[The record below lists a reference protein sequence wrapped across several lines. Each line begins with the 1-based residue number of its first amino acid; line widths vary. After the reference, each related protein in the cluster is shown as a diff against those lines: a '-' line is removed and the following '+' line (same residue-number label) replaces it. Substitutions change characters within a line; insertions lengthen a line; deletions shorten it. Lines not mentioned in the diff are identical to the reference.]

1 MSAKNTKIRPMTPET
16 KAIDEMAWRGNV
28 TPSEWYHWLKYPP
41 DKKGRRKTDAVA
53 CMILSEIVYWYRG
66 SEVLK
71 DGGVLPGVRSRKF
84 DGDVLQKSYND
95 LAEKFGLGKRQIQEA
110 VLRLES
116 AGVIQRE
123 LRSITVKGKPIS
135 NVLYLR
141 IFPDR
146 IREITYSVPPEYTDP
161 SPSQEG
167 HPPHPLK
174 RATYTET
181 TVQRLQ
187 TKKKNP

>member
-95 LAEKFGLGKRQIQEA
+95 LAEKFGLGKRHIQKA
-110 VLRLES
+110 ILRLEA
-116 AGVIQRE
+116 AGLIQRE
-123 LRSITVKGKPIS
+123 LRNITVKGKPIS

-146 IREITYSVPPEYTDP
+146 IREIEM
-161 SPSQEG
+161 
-167 HPPHPLK
+167 
-174 RATYTET
+174 
-181 TVQRLQ
+181 QRIFG
-187 TKKKNP
+187 PAFG